1 LPSGKTGAAPK
12 GAALSFVWWNNLAR
26 SRIVLQ
32 VASFSFEGTVVG
44 MDVVAAV
51 ETGGTKILARLCAL
65 DDGEIIAERR
75 WETGPADQAGAQI
88 AAFLSTAPS
97 NFRLGAVGIAA
108 FGPLIVDAA
117 SPDYGQVLATPK
129 PGWAGSNLRAEL
141 QRQLGVPVAIDTDV
155 NAAAIA
161 EQRIGAGRGLAS
173 VAYVTVGTGI
183 GAGLAIEGRSLK
195 GALHSEAGHLSIIRL
210 PGDDFASVCS
220 FHASCAEGLAS
231 GPAVRRRLG
240 EGRDL
245 ADDPATLEL
254 IADYLGQLAA
264 SLVMTWSPHRIVWG
278 GGVVAAS
285 QLVPHIERRLVAALG
300 GYGVGPAVT
309 QPGFCTPAMLENAGL
324 EGALLMARQL
334 SAGRSD

>member
-1 LPSGKTGAAPK
+1 
-12 GAALSFVWWNNLAR
+12 
-26 SRIVLQ
+26 
-32 VASFSFEGTVVG
+32 
-44 MDVVAAV
+44 
-51 ETGGTKILARLCAL
+51 
-65 DDGEIIAERR
+65 
-75 WETGPADQAGAQI
+75 
-88 AAFLSTAPS
+88 
-97 NFRLGAVGIAA
+97 
-108 FGPLIVDAA
+108 
-117 SPDYGQVLATPK
+117 
-129 PGWAGSNLRAEL
+129 L

-195 GALHSEAGHLSIIRL
+195 GALHAEAGHLPVIRL
-210 PGDDFASVCS
+210 PGDNFTSVCS
-220 FHASCAEGLAS
+220 FHANCAEGLAS

-245 ADDPATLEL
+245 ADDPAMLEL

-285 QLVPHIERRLVAALG
+285 QLVPHIGRSLVAALG
-300 GYGVGPAVT
+300 GYGVGPVVT
-309 QPGFCTPAMLENAGL
+309 QPGFCAPALLENAGL
-324 EGALLMARQL
+324 EGAILMARQL
-334 SAGRSD
+334 MTDARTA